1 MFGIIFGVIALSV
14 LLLVWKNTYRKRE
27 YVDYYNSNEFKYFH
41 RLKLPLWL
49 LLIFIVVFLT
59 PILNVVATISAIVTF
74 SIKSNDGWYIH
85 FNIKKNSIL
94 SRIILFFNKDIFKD
108 K

>member
-1 MFGIIFGVIALSV
+1 MFWIIFGVIALSV

-27 YVDYYNSNEFKYFH
+27 YIDYYNSNEFKYFN

-49 LLIFIVVFLT
+49 LLIFIAVFLT
-59 PILNVVATISAIVTF
+59 PILNVGATIAAIVIF
-74 SIKSNDGWYIH
+74 SINYNDDWYIH
-85 FNIKKNSIL
+85 FDIKKNSIL
-94 SRIILFFNKDIFKD
+94 SRIIRFFNKDIFKD